1 MARVQITVRALADL
15 ERLFDFLAEHNPKLA
30 RERMLSVRR
39 AFELL
44 ADHPLL
50 GRQAE
55 DGRREL
61 ILSRGRFGYVA
72 KYRWVPAEDMN
83 VASFARNRL
92 FSSSGSA
99 FPCGFDSH
107 RPRHFSLSGMS
118 PRCPWIRISLAPP
131 DSGARPAMMSAHV
144 RRRPGPGCNAPAGG

>member
-30 RERMLSVRR
+30 RERMISVRR
-39 AFELL
+39 ALELL

-61 ILSRGRFGYVA
+61 ILSRGRFGYGA
-72 KYRWVPAEDMN
+72 KCRWVPAED
-83 VASFARNRL
+83 VILILAV
-92 FSSSGSA
+92 
-99 FPCGFDSH
+99 
-107 RPRHFSLSGMS
+107 RHQLE
-118 PRCPWIRISLAPP
+118 
-131 DSGARPAMMSAHV
+131 
-144 RRRPGPGCNAPAGG
+144 AGYKEE

>member
-39 AFELL
+39 ALELL

-61 ILSRGRFGYVA
+61 ILWRGRFGYVA
-72 KYRWVPAEDMN
+72 KYRWVPAED
-83 VASFARNRL
+83 VILILAV
-92 FSSSGSA
+92 
-99 FPCGFDSH
+99 
-107 RPRHFSLSGMS
+107 RHQLE
-118 PRCPWIRISLAPP
+118 
-131 DSGARPAMMSAHV
+131 
-144 RRRPGPGCNAPAGG
+144 AGYKEE

>member
-15 ERLFDFLAEHNPKLA
+15 ERLFDFLAERNPKLA

-72 KYRWVPAEDMN
+72 KYRWVPAED
-83 VASFARNRL
+83 VILILAV
-92 FSSSGSA
+92 
-99 FPCGFDSH
+99 
-107 RPRHFSLSGMS
+107 RHQLE
-118 PRCPWIRISLAPP
+118 
-131 DSGARPAMMSAHV
+131 
-144 RRRPGPGCNAPAGG
+144 AGYKEE